1 MEFLECA
8 EEGRSGEATKHSSG
22 NARAGTREQKSSEM
36 KLEAVHKQSVA
47 CSHHNSQTPEYALG
61 ELKKREN

>member
-1 MEFLECA
+1 MSV
-8 EEGRSGEATKHSSG
+8 RR
-22 NARAGTREQKSSEM
+22 RAGAEKPQSTVLVMPGQELGNRSLV